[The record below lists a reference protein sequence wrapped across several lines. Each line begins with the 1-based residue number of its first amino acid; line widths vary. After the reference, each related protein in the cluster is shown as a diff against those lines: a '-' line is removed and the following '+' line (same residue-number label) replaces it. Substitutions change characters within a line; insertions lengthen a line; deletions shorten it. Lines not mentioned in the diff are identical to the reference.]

1 MIHAR
6 VRLPITVVFAAM
18 ALLAAPL
25 VPGERLEAQIRRG
38 GPPPREQMERRVQ
51 QRFQERVA
59 AELGLD
65 EGQRD
70 RLVEVATEFQEERRE
85 LVRRDLALRRSLAA
99 TGTLLSDDQA
109 RAALAEM
116 VEVQEAEVTLL
127 RREQTRLL
135 EFLSPGQ
142 VVRFF
147 TLRGEL
153 ADQIRRLQ
161 GGGPGGGRPP
171 GT

>member
-1 MIHAR
+1 MRPTHLWGRGA
-6 VRLPITVVFAAM
+6 VAC
-18 ALLAAPL
+18 LLAA
-25 VPGERLEAQIRRG
+25 VVSAGTLEAQVRRG
-38 GPPPREQMERRVQ
+38 DPPPREQMERRVQ

-65 EGQRD
+65 AEQRD
-70 RLVEVATEFQEERRE
+70 RLAAVAADFQGERRE
-85 LVRRDLALRRSLAA
+85 LVRRDMQLRRRLGT
-99 TGTLLSDDQA
+99 TGTLLSDEQA
-109 RAALAEM
+109 RTALDEM
-116 VEVQEAEVTLL
+116 LLIQEAEAALL
-127 RREQTRLL
+127 GREQERLL

-161 GGGPGGGRPP
+161 GGGPRGGP
-171 GT
+171 GAPGGWGG